1 MPAPRARVEVE
12 HGLDDL
18 HCPVCA
24 TPVYTAADGP
34 AEQTCEHVRFF
45 IDWEGELA
53 LAEPESFLGDDR
65 AVQQAVLDLVEGT
78 ESWDEF
84 LDKVPAVLPS
94 SALVLEL
101 VRPGGGGGEEATAVV
116 AFDFTTPDVA

>member
-1 MPAPRARVEVE
+1 MPASRARVEVE

-24 TPVYTAADGP
+24 APVYTAADGP
-34 AEQTCEHVRFF
+34 SEQTCEHVRFF

-53 LAEPESFLGDDR
+53 LAEPDSFVGDDQK
-65 AVQQAVLDLVEGT
+65 VQQAIIDLVEGT
-78 ESWDEF
+78 ESWDDF
-84 LDKVPAVLPS
+84 LDKVPAVLPA

-101 VRPGGGGGEEATAVV
+101 VHPAGRDGEEATAVV
-116 AFDFTTPDVA
+116 AFDFTAPDIA

>member
-1 MPAPRARVEVE
+1 MPAPRARVEVQ

-18 HCPVCA
+18 HCPICA
-24 TPVYTAADGP
+24 APVYTAEEGP

-53 LAEPESFLGDDR
+53 LAEPESFVGDDR

-78 ESWDEF
+78 DSWEEF

-94 SALVLEL
+94 SALLLEL
-101 VRPGGGGGEEATAVV
+101 VRPDGEGESSAVV
-116 AFDFTTPDVA
+116 AFDFTTPDIA

>member
-1 MPAPRARVEVE
+1 MPASRARVEVE

-34 AEQTCEHVRFF
+34 AEQTCEHVRFY

-53 LAEPESFLGDDR
+53 LAEPESFLGADR
-65 AVQQAVLDLVEGT
+65 DVQQALLDLVEGT
-78 ESWDEF
+78 DSWDEF
-84 LDKVPAVLPS
+84 LERVPAVLPS
-94 SALVLEL
+94 SALVLEF
-101 VRPGGGGGEEATAVV
+101 VRPEGDEETNAVV
-116 AFDFTTPDVA
+116 AFDFTAPDIA